1 VTEHAKSA
9 GATPAEWDI
18 PAVPIEQ
25 AQELFV
31 TLQKALRAF
40 QLYDENNP
48 VYQRFVG
55 NLRAAFRAVWD
66 EADDLRVQVEE
77 FRILWFDEVVYEN
90 TTRNESIAFL
100 FFKDG
105 IREIQFLPGIEGPE
119 IEKFL
124 QVLQRARNLRP
135 EGDDLLTI
143 LWDEDL
149 THFQYKY
156 VDLLAEGVELPEA
169 STNLPDLKVAW
180 ASEVEEPGPGEE
192 TGPPA
197 PGAPQATAAE
207 PPKPKLATE
216 DFNPTLYSL
225 DPRELELLQKELEA
239 EMKRDIRRD
248 VLAALFDRLEEP
260 GRFERQDKILDIF
273 RTLLPNLLSHG
284 ALAAAAEVLAELQ
297 AVPSMG
303 DTLGEAQIDESG
315 RILDEISGS
324 DAVEELV
331 KALENGSITPSP
343 DALGGFL
350 GRLRPAALQP
360 LLRASQNI
368 EDKDTQGVLLD
379 AVAQIGQQNQQ
390 AILRLFGSPD
400 AAVLA
405 GVCQLAGRME
415 LSAAGGPMGKLMDHG
430 EASVRLAAV
439 EACILLKAS
448 TAVAGIE
455 QALSDEERDIR
466 IAAARGLAD
475 LRYQPAADKVREM
488 LNGRAMKHAD
498 ITEKIA
504 FFEAYGALG
513 GAEAVKVLGRLL
525 NKKGLL
531 GRREPD
537 EMRACAALGL
547 GRAGTPEAMSELR
560 AAQNTTEPV
569 VRSAVGR
576 ALRREFER

>member
-1 VTEHAKSA
+1 MTETTRSA
-9 GATPAEWDI
+9 GSDAQEWDI
-18 PAVPIEQ
+18 PPVPLEQ

-55 NLRAAFRAVWD
+55 NLRGAFRGLWE
-66 EADDLRVQVEE
+66 EADDLTVQVEE
-77 FRILWFDEVVYEN
+77 FRMLWYDQVVYEN
-90 TTRNESIAFL
+90 STRNESLAFL

-105 IREIQFLPGIEGPE
+105 IREIEFRPGIEGPE
-119 IEKFL
+119 IEKL
-124 QVLQRARNLRP
+124 LRVLQRARNLRP

-149 THFQYKY
+149 THFVHKY

-169 STNLPDLKVAW
+169 SGEVPNLQDAWTTELDVAVQ
-180 ASEVEEPGPGEE
+180 EDE
-192 TGPPA
+192 GPPQPGQPEPA
-197 PGAPQATAAE
+197 PAE
-207 PPKPKLATE
+207 PPKPKVASE

-225 DPRELELLQKELEA
+225 DPRELELLQQELEA
-239 EMKRDIRRD
+239 EMRRDVRRD

-260 GRFERQDKILDIF
+260 GRSERQDQILDIF
-273 RTLLPNLLSHG
+273 RGLLPNLLSHG
-284 ALAAAAEVLAELQ
+284 ALGSAAEVLAELH
-297 AVPSMG
+297 AAPRMPEA
-303 DTLGEAQIDESG
+303 LGEPQQRACAA
-315 RILDEISGS
+315 ILDEISGS
-324 DAVEELV
+324 TAIEELV
-331 KALENGSITPSP
+331 ISLQEGSIAPSP
-343 DALGGFL
+343 KDLGGFL
-350 GRLRPAALQP
+350 SQLRPAALQP
-360 LLRASQNI
+360 LLRASQHAD
-368 EDKDTQGVLLD
+368 DKRIQGVLLD
-379 AVAQIGQQNQQ
+379 AVAQIGEQNQE
-390 AILRLFGSPD
+390 AILRLFTATD

-405 GVCQLAGRME
+405 GACQLAGRMG
-415 LSAAGGPMGKLMDHG
+415 LAQAGAHLGKLMGH
-430 EASVRLAAV
+430 EAAPVRLAAV
-439 EACILLKAS
+439 EASVELKAS
-448 TAVAGIE
+448 PAAAGLE
-455 QALSDEERDIR
+455 QALTDEERDIR

-475 LRYQPAADKVREM
+475 LRYQPGADKVRAI
-488 LNGRAMKHAD
+488 LNSRALKQAD

-513 GAEAVKVLGRLL
+513 GPDAVKVLGKLL

-537 EMRACAALGL
+537 EIRACAALGL

-560 AAQNTTEPV
+560 AAQDTPEPV